1 MKHITAVLLSVSL
14 LFTAG
19 CASIFK
25 GTSQVVTFTSE
36 PSGAEVLVDGNS
48 MGKTPLTISLK
59 KNQYSTVLVKK
70 AGFETVSRPLGKKY
84 DAIALINVFWDL
96 STTDLLTGAVYEYE
110 PNSYHFVMEKAAN

>member
-25 GTSQVVTFTSE
+25 GTSQIVTFTSE

-70 AGFETVSRPLGKKY
+70 AGFETISRPMGKKY
-84 DAIALINVFWDL
+84 DAIALLNVFWDL